1 MESRILRDS
10 KATKCDST
18 RRAVTQ
24 FRKDIAELKRV
35 VKAFERRLTALESE
49 EKKRIKKPAST
60 DLAKRARFSAEWVV
74 AHLERIGFSQKD
86 YAKLVGVS
94 SLTIYN
100 WESGKSRPRKTAGI
114 SGCCQETEKARS

>member
-1 MESRILRDS
+1 M
-10 KATKCDST
+10 
-18 RRAVTQ
+18 
-24 FRKDIAELKRV
+24 
-35 VKAFERRLTALESE
+35 KAFERRLTALESE

-74 AHLERIGFSQKD
+74 AHRERIGFSQKD

-100 WESGKSRPRKTAGI
+100 WESGKRRPRKEQLA
-114 SGCCQETEKARS
+114 SLVAVRRLRKREAERRLEMLE